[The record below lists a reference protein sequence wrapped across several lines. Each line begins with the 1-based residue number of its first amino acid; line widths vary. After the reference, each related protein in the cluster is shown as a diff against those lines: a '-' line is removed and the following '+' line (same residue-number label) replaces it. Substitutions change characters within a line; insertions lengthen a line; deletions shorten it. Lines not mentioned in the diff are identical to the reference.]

1 MKVVLASQNRHKLTE
16 IQAILAQ
23 YDMELVLQS
32 DLGVHV
38 DVDETGATF
47 EENSL
52 LKARAVMEATGMPAI
67 ADDSGL
73 CVDVL
78 GGAPGIYSARYGA
91 PDCVTDRDRLNYLLK
106 NMRGIRSE
114 ERTARFVCVI
124 TLLYPDGRKL
134 VARGTCEGMIAF
146 EPSGEDGFGYDPVFY
161 VPSQGCTFAQM
172 GAEKKNDIS
181 HRANALRRLEAML
194 NSSCSAGNLPA
205 QDQLEETL

>member
-38 DVDETGATF
+38 DVDETGTTF

-52 LKARAVMEATGMPAI
+52 LKAKAVMEATGMPAI

-78 GGAPGIYSARYGA
+78 GGAPGIFSARYGA

-161 VPSQGCTFAQM
+161 IPSQGCTFAQM
-172 GAEKKNDIS
+172 GADRKNIIS
-181 HRANALRRLEAML
+181 HRANALLRLEQML
-194 NSSCSAGNLPA
+194 EG
-205 QDQLEETL
+205 QK

>member
-16 IQAILAQ
+16 IQAILAK

-32 DLGVHV
+32 DLGVRI
-38 DVDETGATF
+38 DVEENGSSF
-47 EENSL
+47 EENSE
-52 LKARAVMEATGMPAI
+52 LKARAVMEATGLPAI

-91 PDCVTDRDRLNYLLK
+91 PACVTDRDRLNHLLEEL
-106 NMRGIRSE
+106 RGVRSE

-134 VARGTCEGMIAF
+134 AARGICEGMITF
-146 EPSGEDGFGYDPVFY
+146 EPRGDDGFGYDPVFY
-161 VPSQGCTFAQM
+161 IPSMGCTFAQM
-172 GAEKKNDIS
+172 GADRKNAIS
-181 HRANALRRLEAML
+181 HRANALQRLCGM
-194 NSSCSAGNLPA
+194 
-205 QDQLEETL
+205 LEETK

>member
-1 MKVVLASQNRHKLTE
+1 MKVVLASQNRHKLAE

-38 DVDETGATF
+38 EVDENGTSF

-52 LKARAVMEATGMPAI
+52 LKAKAVAEATGMPAI

-106 NMRGIRSE
+106 NMRGIRAE

-134 VARGTCEGMIAF
+134 VARGTCEGMITF

-161 VPSQGCTFAQM
+161 LPSLGCTFAQM
-172 GAEKKNDIS
+172 GAERKNKIS
-181 HRANALRRLEAML
+181 HRANALLRLEQM
-194 NSSCSAGNLPA
+194 
-205 QDQLEETL
+205 LEENR

>member
-1 MKVVLASQNRHKLTE
+1 MKVVLASQNRHKLAE

-32 DLGVHV
+32 DLGLHV
-38 DVDETGATF
+38 DVEETGTTF
-47 EENSL
+47 EENSE
-52 LKARAVMEATGMPAI
+52 LKARAVVEASGMPAI

-106 NMRGIRSE
+106 NMRGVRSD

-161 VPSQGCTFAQM
+161 LPSQGCTFAQM
-172 GAEKKNDIS
+172 GAERKNKLS
-181 HRANALRRLEAML
+181 HRANALLRLEQM
-194 NSSCSAGNLPA
+194 
-205 QDQLEETL
+205 LEENK

>member
-1 MKVVLASQNRHKLTE
+1 MKVVLASQNRHKLAE

-23 YDMELVLQS
+23 YDIELVLQS

-38 DVDETGATF
+38 EVDENGTSF

-52 LKARAVMEATGMPAI
+52 LKAKAVAEATGMPAI

-106 NMRGIRSE
+106 NMRGIRAE

-134 VARGTCEGMIAF
+134 VARGTCEGMITF

-161 VPSQGCTFAQM
+161 LPSLGCTFAQM
-172 GAEKKNDIS
+172 GAERKNKIS
-181 HRANALRRLEAML
+181 HRANALLRLEQM
-194 NSSCSAGNLPA
+194 
-205 QDQLEETL
+205 LEENR

>member
-1 MKVVLASQNRHKLTE
+1 MKVVLASQNRHKLAE

-32 DLGVHV
+32 DLGLQI
-38 DVDETGATF
+38 DVDETGESF
-47 EENSL
+47 EENSE
-52 LKARAVMEATGMPAI
+52 LKARAVMEAAGLPAV

-91 PDCVTDRDRLNYLLK
+91 PDCVTDRDRLNHLL
-106 NMRGIRSE
+106 NNLRGVRSE

-124 TLLYPDGRKL
+124 TLVWPDGRKL
-134 VARGTCEGMIAF
+134 VARGSCEGLITF
-146 EPSGEDGFGYDPVFY
+146 EPRGEDGFGYDPVFY

-172 GAEKKNDIS
+172 GAERKNAIS
-181 HRANALRRLEAML
+181 HRANALHRLEAL
-194 NSSCSAGNLPA
+194 L
-205 QDQLEETL
+205 DQENE